1 MVVIKSEVINMD
13 LITGITLFIAIVFGF
28 YGSKLLAFYFGL
40 IGGIVGF
47 FAGFSLAF
55 FLRYMIIL
63 LMCKLFPSHPP
74 CRNGKCF
81 DDDYEYIE
89 SEIESEQ
96 DEASI
101 FRCKCGTKYIQSLS
115 NFKEVLPDGT
125 SKPYMRK
132 NLIGQWIPDDI
143 EE

>member
-1 MVVIKSEVINMD
+1 MLCLMVVKSEVIHMD
-13 LITGITLFIAIVFGF
+13 LITVITFSIAIVFGC

-55 FLRYMIIL
+55 FLRYLIIL
-63 LMCKLFPSHPP
+63 LMCNLFPGHPP

-81 DDDYEYIE
+81 DDDYEFLE
-89 SEIESEQ
+89 SKQ
-96 DEASI
+96 DGEAV
-101 FRCKCGTKYIQSLS
+101 FRCKCGTKYIQNLS
-115 NFKEVLPDGT
+115 NFKEVLPNGS

-132 NLIGQWIPDDI
+132 NKIGQWKLDDI
-143 EE
+143 GE